1 MSDKKYYL
9 GIDGGG
15 SKTAFII
22 IDENKNIVYKKEAG
36 PSSIDTVPL
45 SVVKDVFIEGTKDF
59 QYKVDGVFA
68 GIGGICNDIQVNEIK
83 EIIKT
88 LPICKDN
95 CKIDAGNDVINALYG
110 GLGGKD
116 GIIIIAGTGSVCFG
130 KNKDKYARAG
140 GYCYQEGDAGS
151 SYDLGRKALQHL
163 ARVLDGRYEYTP
175 FAEALI
181 KATNCNDYS
190 SLANYI
196 INANRTQIAS
206 LSKIVTKNQEDKYAN
221 KIINDAVDE
230 MLLMIKAVFN
240 RLAFNEEITYFSI
253 IGSLGNADTLYKK
266 YLLEQLPTISS
277 SLKYIDKV
285 YDASFGSSLK
295 AKEE

>member
-1 MSDKKYYL
+1 MLDKKYYL

-22 IDENKNIVYKKEAG
+22 IDENKNIIYKKEAG

-45 SVVKDVFIEGTKDF
+45 SVLKEVFIEGTKDF

-68 GIGGICNDIQVNEIK
+68 GIGGICNDAQANQVKEVIK
-83 EIIKT
+83 E
-88 LPICKDN
+88 LSICKEN

-110 GLGGKD
+110 GLGGQD

-151 SYDLGRKALQHL
+151 RYDLGRKALQHL
-163 ARVLDGRYEYTP
+163 ARVLDGRHEHTF
-175 FAEALI
+175 FADALI
-181 KATNCNDYS
+181 EATGCNDYS

-196 INANRTQIAS
+196 VNANRTQIAS
-206 LSKIVTKNQEDKYAN
+206 LSKIVTKNQEDKYA
-221 KIINDAVDE
+221 KSIIIDAVDE
-230 MLLMIKAVFN
+230 ILLMIKAVFN
-240 RLAFNEEITYFSI
+240 RLAFNDEITYFSI
-253 IGSLGNADTLYKK
+253 IGSLGNADTLYKH
-266 YLLEQLPTISS
+266 YLLEQLPNISS